1 MTDRIAAAPAAVRTV
16 ELLTHSHPAAL
27 GGGVGAALE
36 LAGRHSVELVASAEE
51 AAKHSS
57 VELGTV
63 PDDALPDL
71 CLVLGGDGT
80 ILSAL
85 RRFAGT
91 EVPVFAVNFGTIG
104 FLSAIERDQLESGL
118 ERALTGGFEVVELPG
133 LETTGGGQSV
143 AAFNDVVVTRRPQG
157 PVAELSYRLGGEEIG
172 HVRCDGLV
180 AATPAGSTGY
190 NLANGGP
197 VMAWGVEGF
206 AVSFIAPHTLT
217 ARALVVAPAD
227 VLSVVNVGSRVP
239 VEVAFD
245 GAHELDLAVGEGIE
259 VRFRDGAARLAQM
272 PGANFYR
279 RMREKFGQLAQ

>member
-1 MTDRIAAAPAAVRTV
+1 V
-16 ELLTHSHPAAL
+16 EIVASPDEASKHDGS
-27 GGGVGAALE
+27 VGAT
-36 LAGRHSVELVASAEE
+36 GRDGVR
-51 AAKHSS
+51 
-57 VELGTV
+57 
-63 PDDALPDL
+63 PDL

-80 ILSAL
+80 ILQAL
-85 RRFAGT
+85 RRFKDTG
-91 EVPVFAVNFGTIG
+91 VPVFAVNFGTIG

-118 ERALTGGFEVVELPG
+118 ERAFAGDFEIIELPG
-133 LETTGGGQSV
+133 LETSPDGRTIT
-143 AAFNDVVVTRRPQG
+143 AFNDVVVTRRPQG
-157 PVAELSYRLGGEEIG
+157 PVAELSYRLGGEEVG

-227 VLSVVNVGSRVP
+227 PLRVVNVGGRDV

-259 VRFRDGAARLAQM
+259 IRFRDAASRLAQLA
-272 PGANFYR
+272 GANFYR
-279 RMREKFGQLAQ
+279 RMREKFGRLAQ